1 MSCSDA
7 WHRAGLANAGTYLF
21 WPRNG
26 RSFFHLLPTT
36 PESACARNATLTQSL
51 RRLVWKFSSPDR
63 PRAMTH
69 ACRPGH
75 VFRVVSERPDR
86 KQIMQVI
93 AGGPASGRYRFT
105 LSESGAIAGFF
116 EIDIWAGLW
125 DAVHGVWVY
134 KPRCLHKCMR
144 CKNIKTRLPDY
155 HSRLTRNAGY
165 ILNTAI
171 QEFAHVS
178 K

>member
-1 MSCSDA
+1 LQTRCYFHMSCFDA

-21 WPRNG
+21 WPRNR

-93 AGGPASGRYRFT
+93 AGGPASGRHRFT
-105 LSESGAIAGFF
+105 LSESGAIAGFLKLISGQVCGMLF
-116 EIDIWAGLW
+116 TVSGCTNL
-125 DAVHGVWVY
+125 AVCINACAARISRQDY
-134 KPRCLHKCMR
+134 LTT
-144 CKNIKTRLPDY
+144 TRD
-155 HSRLTRNAGY
+155 
-165 ILNTAI
+165 
-171 QEFAHVS
+171 
-178 K
+178 